1 MTHAIKELLLLTTI
15 EDPSPGDDFG
25 TVGPESS
32 SDVSGAVVAVVVVVL
47 VVIIAII
54 GVILIAV
61 VFILI
66 RKRKFNGKKFADSDT
81 VIIASNSILMLLL
94 TRVKGSL

>member
-1 MTHAIKELLLLTTI
+1 MTHAIKGLLLLLITI
-15 EDPSPGDDFG
+15 EDPSPGPESSS
-25 TVGPESS
+25 TVGPEIS
-32 SDVSGAVVAVVVVVL
+32 SDVSSTVVAVVVVVL

-66 RKRKFNGKKFADSDT
+66 HKRNGKDLLIQ
-81 VIIASNSILMLLL
+81 IIQF
-94 TRVKGSL
+94 